1 MVYSISLYTVASL
14 LIFTV
19 TEADK
24 VPSPCGMGMSGC
36 QTIIGTWAVGANGEC
51 SHKDTGFRIGQNGF
65 KHVMMQ
71 VGVRANRPLLFFYVT
86 RCIYTCTEK
95 SKCRV
100 KIVTPC
106 VILTNLH
113 DANASHPIF
122 NLTQY
127 FLFGYTTVKTMS
139 LLT

>member
-71 VGVRANRPLLFFYVT
+71 VGVRANRPLLFFM
-86 RCIYTCTEK
+86 
-95 SKCRV
+95 
-100 KIVTPC
+100 
-106 VILTNLH
+106 LH
-113 DANASHPIF
+113 DAYIHVQRNQNVEWRLLPPVLFWPTYTMQTQFTQFLIWPNIF
-122 NLTQY
+122 FLDTQ
-127 FLFGYTTVKTMS
+127 L
-139 LLT
+139 